1 MARKAIQ
8 KTISQKRI
16 NEVVQ
21 WLLDGYSFRDIA
33 EAAGNDVDFNA
44 LIKAA
49 FAQLQ
54 KDMENNID
62 RTSWHLEARR
72 ELYRK
77 SLEISDF
84 KTAHSI
90 LVDMAKLEKLN
101 APKSD
106 GEQKPDTPKDKSI
119 KYDFM
124 KVAN

>member
-106 GEQKPDTPKDKSI
+106 GEQKPDAPKDKSI